1 VLNFLIVDEKKDFNM
16 TDKPELE
23 VVRTEISLPEIPSDL
38 VISLIQEAATALMQ
52 RWFPGRLPTGE
63 DFERWTEIALAD
75 ASAVIAHFMERGI
88 IVEAEF
94 NDR

>member
-1 VLNFLIVDEKKDFNM
+1 MNTEIEREEEM
-16 TDKPELE
+16 TDRPELE
-23 VVRTEISLPEIPSDL
+23 VVRTETSLPEIPSDL

-52 RWFPGRLPTGE
+52 RWFPNRLPTGE

-94 NDR
+94 HDR

>member
-1 VLNFLIVDEKKDFNM
+1 MNTEIEKEEEM
-16 TDKPELE
+16 TDGPDLE
-23 VVRTEISLPEIPSDL
+23 IVRTEISLPEIPSEL

-52 RWFPGRLPTGE
+52 RWFPNRLPAGE

-75 ASAVIAHFMERGI
+75 ASAVIAHFIERGI

>member
-1 VLNFLIVDEKKDFNM
+1 MNTEIEREEEM
-16 TDKPELE
+16 TDGPELE

-38 VISLIQEAATALMQ
+38 VISLIQEAATALIQ
-52 RWFPGRLPTGE
+52 RWFPDRLPTGE
-63 DFERWTEIALAD
+63 DFEKWTEIALAD
-75 ASAVIAHFMERGI
+75 ASAVIAHFIERGI

>member
-1 VLNFLIVDEKKDFNM
+1 MNTEIEKEEEM
-16 TDKPELE
+16 TDRPELE
-23 VVRTEISLPEIPSDL
+23 VVRTEVSLPEIPSDL

-52 RWFPGRLPTGE
+52 RWFPNRLPTGE

-94 NDR
+94 HDR

>member
-1 VLNFLIVDEKKDFNM
+1 MNTEIEREEEM
-16 TDKPELE
+16 TDGPELE
-23 VVRTEISLPEIPSDL
+23 VVRTEVSLPEIPSDL

-52 RWFPGRLPTGE
+52 RWFPNRLPTGE

-94 NDR
+94 HDR

>member
-1 VLNFLIVDEKKDFNM
+1 MNTEIEREEEM
-16 TDKPELE
+16 TDSPELE

-52 RWFPGRLPTGE
+52 RWFPNRLPTGE

-75 ASAVIAHFMERGI
+75 ASAVIAHFIERGI

-94 NDR
+94 SDR

>member
-1 VLNFLIVDEKKDFNM
+1 MNTKIEKKEEM
-16 TDKPELE
+16 TDGPNLE
-23 VVRTEISLPEIPSDL
+23 IVRTEISLPEIPSEL

-52 RWFPGRLPTGE
+52 RWFPNRLPAGE

-75 ASAVIAHFMERGI
+75 ASAVIAHFIERGI